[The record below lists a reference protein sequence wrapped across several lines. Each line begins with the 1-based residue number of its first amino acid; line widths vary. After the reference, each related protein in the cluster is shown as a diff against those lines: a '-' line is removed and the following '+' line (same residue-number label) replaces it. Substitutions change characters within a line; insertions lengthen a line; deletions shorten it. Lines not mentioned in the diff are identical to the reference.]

1 MGNKVIIKKPLLSEK
16 TTKLAEN
23 TKLNQYTFVV
33 NIDSNKIEIKK
44 AVENKFGV
52 KVEAVNTTIRPA
64 KNKARVVKGK
74 YVHGKTS
81 LVKKAYV
88 TVAEGDFIEGFYGE
102 TAELEQNSEA

>member
-1 MGNKVIIKKPLLSEK
+1 MVNKIIIKKPLLSEK

-33 NIDSNKIEIKK
+33 NLNANKIEIKK
-44 AVENKFGV
+44 AIEVKFGV
-52 KVEAVNTTIRPA
+52 KVISVNTTIRPA
-64 KNKARVVKGK
+64 KNRARVVKGK

-88 TVAEGDFIEGFYGE
+88 SVAEGEFIEGFYGE
-102 TAELEQNSEA
+102 TAEVEQTTEA